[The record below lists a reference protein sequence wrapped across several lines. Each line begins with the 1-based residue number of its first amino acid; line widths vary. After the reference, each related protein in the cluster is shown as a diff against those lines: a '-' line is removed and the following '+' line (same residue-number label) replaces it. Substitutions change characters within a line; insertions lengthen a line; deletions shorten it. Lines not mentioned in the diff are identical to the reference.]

1 MSTRGYLFKNQVKF
15 SEYQIF
21 GDFKLY
27 KIFQKYKNIANIANT
42 ANILKHVINCSYSKV
57 TLFFSVLFTENLK
70 S

>member
-42 ANILKHVINCSYSKV
+42 ANTQRI
-57 TLFFSVLFTENLK
+57 
-70 S
+70 